1 MIDFLKGKV
10 TPKDW
15 AITGGIVAVTVL
27 LCALFYVFVLT
38 PQQAEITAVD
48 GKLQEVKKQLQQAR
62 EIAKNIDQLRDEA
75 KKWQQLVES
84 FEERLPEEREIPVL
98 LQKFESLGDQ
108 VGLRVE
114 LSQLPTIQ
122 DSRKE
127 TIPYKVVARGN
138 FHQIANFINLLER
151 DKRYLKI
158 SDLDIG
164 AEEAGISQATFTLST
179 FRFLQTEKDLAAK
192 AAAAAAAQGAAK

>member
-1 MIDFLKGKV
+1 MIDFLRGKI

-15 AITGGIVAVTVL
+15 AICGGIVAVTAL
-27 LCALFYVFVLT
+27 LIGLFWVFVYT
-38 PQQAEITAVD
+38 KQQEQIAATSQHLAEI
-48 GKLQEVKKQLQQAR
+48 KRELQKAR
-62 EIAKNIDQLRDEA
+62 EYEKNIDQLREEA
-75 KKWQQLVES
+75 QKWEKLILS

-98 LQKFESLGDQ
+98 LQKFESMGDQ

-122 DSRKE
+122 DERKE

-138 FHQIANFINLLER
+138 FHQISNFINLLER

-164 AEEAGISQATFTLST
+164 EEEAGVSESTFTLST
-179 FRFLQTEKDLAAK
+179 FRFFQKSQSATAAS
-192 AAAAAAAQGAAK
+192 AAAATPGAK

>member
-1 MIDFLKGKV
+1 MIDFFKGKI

-15 AITGGIVAVTVL
+15 AVCGGIVAVTAL
-27 LCALFYVFVLT
+27 LCGLFWVFVHAK
-38 PQQAEITAVD
+38 QQETILATT
-48 GKLQEVKKQLQQAR
+48 KQLNEIKRDLQNAR
-62 EIAKNIDQLRDEA
+62 ESAKNIDQLREEA
-75 KKWQQLVES
+75 QKWEKLIVS

-98 LQKFESLGDQ
+98 LQKFESMGDQ

-122 DSRKE
+122 DERKE
-127 TIPYKVVARGN
+127 TIPYKVVARGS

-151 DKRYLKI
+151 DKRYLKV

-164 AEEAGISQATFTLST
+164 EEEVGVAEATFTLST
-179 FRFLQTEKDLAAK
+179 FRFFQKSVSATAEP
-192 AAAAAAAQGAAK
+192 AAAAQGAK